1 MQGENKS
8 TTQDANFWQQHVDQ
22 FQQFKQSK
30 LSYCKQH
37 SLTYHQ
43 FLYWFSKLTDDDRP
57 VQPASPLIPVKLS
70 QKIDKN
76 DLVASL
82 TLSNGMTIGI
92 HQQDVLFHLV
102 KQLS

>member
-1 MQGENKS
+1 MQEENQS
-8 TTQDANFWQQHVDQ
+8 TTQGANFWRQHIAQLQQG
-22 FQQFKQSK
+22 KQSK

-37 SLTYHQ
+37 GLTYHR

-57 VQPASPLIPVKLS
+57 VQPASSLIPVKLS
-70 QKIDKN
+70 QQIDKN

-82 TLSNGMTIGI
+82 TLSNGITIGI
-92 HQQDVLFHLV
+92 HQEGVLFHLI